1 MNPQTQNRLVGLAIG
16 AGTLAYLGV
25 RKPWKKTE
33 SKTDEIPKS
42 KLPSPDLGRNVRGMQ
57 EKDKSL
63 GPSPV
68 IQEQG
73 RDQAGTTT
81 TNETEKRN

>member
-25 RKPWKKTE
+25 RKPWKNTE

-42 KLPSPDLGRNVRGMQ
+42 KLPSPDLGKNDKGMQ
-57 EKDKSL
+57 DKNTSL
-63 GPSPV
+63 GPNPV

-73 RDQAGTTT
+73 RDQAWTTS

>member
-25 RKPWKKTE
+25 RKPWKNTE

-42 KLPSPDLGRNVRGMQ
+42 KLPSPDLERNVQGMR

-63 GPSPV
+63 GLDT
-68 IQEQG
+68 ILLL
-73 RDQAGTTT
+73 
-81 TNETEKRN
+81 KKKILI

>member
-42 KLPSPDLGRNVRGMQ
+42 KLPSPDLGRNDQGMQ